1 MVRYYEVY
9 ETRWGRRIRKISQQA
24 AASLKKLGSGLYTSI
39 PALGYVAP
47 PPPPAAP
54 TVTTQPVLAGAGG
67 ATAVGTLLTVTPG
80 VYTGSPTVTRIWK
93 KGATTIAGQ
102 TGLTLDTTSLAQGD
116 SITCVETATN
126 AGGSV
131 TGTSNAIALT

>member
-1 MVRYYEVY
+1 MARFYEIY
-9 ETRWGRRIRKISQQA
+9 STQWGRRLRKISQQA
-24 AASLKKLGSGLYTSI
+24 AASLKKLGPGLYTSI

-47 PPPPAAP
+47 PPTPAAP

-67 ATAVGTLLTVTPG
+67 ATSVGTLLTVTPG
-80 VYTGSPTVTRIWK
+80 VYTGSPTITRVWK
-93 KGATTIAGQ
+93 KGTDTIAGQ

-126 AGGSV
+126 AGGNV
-131 TGTSNAIALT
+131 TGTSNAIVLT